1 MKAKIRFL
9 LLSSLLLAGLIA
21 VLLWLRQVDVVVGE
35 NGAPAVAEDSGYTPT
50 VVPPLPAA
58 TAQNS
63 ASTENA
69 NAAIYDLDESEMDA
83 WLPRLNSDAI
93 ASMQAA
99 RINGDPR
106 APKLSPSRPR
116 EMPTAAELADEEQY
130 LAYEQRQEKRMYRAF
145 VDASKQKTALI
156 QQYIDQAEAGGIS
169 EEEVAFA
176 REKIRK
182 IEEMAL
188 KLQQEHPDIMQDS
201 FKPEDNWLPAAN

>member
-1 MKAKIRFL
+1 MKAKIITL
-9 LLSSLLLAGLIA
+9 LLLGTGAGLIA
-21 VLLWLRQVDVVVGE
+21 ALLWLRQVDVLVGE
-35 NGAPAVAEDSGYTPT
+35 NNASPQTEEPAYTPT
-50 VVPPLPAA
+50 VVPPLQAPAA
-58 TAQNS
+58 PDS
-63 ASTENA
+63 ASAKNA
-69 NAAIYDLDESEMDA
+69 GNAIHDLDNSELDA

-116 EMPTAAELADEEQY
+116 EMPTAEELSDEEQY
-130 LAYEQRQEKRMYRAF
+130 LAYEQRQEKRMFRAF
-145 VDASKQKTALI
+145 VEASKQKTALI

-188 KLQQEHPDIMQDS
+188 KLQQEHPDIMQDT
-201 FKPEDNWLPAAN
+201 FKPEDNWLPAAD

>member
-1 MKAKIRFL
+1 MKAKIITL
-9 LLSSLLLAGLIA
+9 LLLGTGAGLMA
-21 VLLWLRQVDVVVGE
+21 ALLWLRQVDVRVGE
-35 NGAPAVAEDSGYTPT
+35 NNTSPQAEESAYTPT
-50 VVPPLPAA
+50 VVPPVQVPVVPDSANGK
-58 TAQNS
+58 TADS
-63 ASTENA
+63 ALH
-69 NAAIYDLDESEMDA
+69 DLDNSELDA

-116 EMPTAAELADEEQY
+116 DMPTAEELADEELY
-130 LAYEQRQEKRMYRAF
+130 LAYEQRQEKRMFRAF
-145 VDASKQKTALI
+145 VEASKQKTALI

-188 KLQQEHPDIMQDS
+188 KLQQEHPEIMQDS
-201 FKPEDNWLPAAN
+201 FKPEDNWLPAVN